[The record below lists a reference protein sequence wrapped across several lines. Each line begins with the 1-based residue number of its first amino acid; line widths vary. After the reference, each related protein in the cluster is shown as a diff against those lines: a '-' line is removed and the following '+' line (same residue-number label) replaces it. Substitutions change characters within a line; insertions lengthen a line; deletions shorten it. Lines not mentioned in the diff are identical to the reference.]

1 MKNTKKIIFVV
12 ILMVLSTFTIGIAAE
27 AVFMKN
33 QQKNINNSIS
43 QPSLFDAEITFTIVI
58 DDGCGCNPI
67 EGVHIQAYG
76 GSGSDEGVTDENGTL
91 ILYLEINAEYRVDI
105 TSEEYRPIRF
115 DFNIIDDQY
124 FVFQM
129 KERGTSS
136 YSIPLFETLINNVL
150 LK

>member
-1 MKNTKKIIFVV
+1 M
-12 ILMVLSTFTIGIAAE
+12 ILSIYTIGIAAE
-27 AVFMKN
+27 AVLMKN
-33 QQKNINNSIS
+33 QEKNTNDGIS
-43 QPSLFDAEITFTIVI
+43 QSSLFDAEITFTIVV

-76 GSGSDEGVTDENGTL
+76 GSGSDEGVTDSNGTL
-91 ILYLEINAEYRVDI
+91 ILQLEINAEYRVDI

-129 KERGTSS
+129 KPKGTSS
-136 YSIPLFETLINNVL
+136 QTISLFQDL
-150 LK
+150 LNKLVV